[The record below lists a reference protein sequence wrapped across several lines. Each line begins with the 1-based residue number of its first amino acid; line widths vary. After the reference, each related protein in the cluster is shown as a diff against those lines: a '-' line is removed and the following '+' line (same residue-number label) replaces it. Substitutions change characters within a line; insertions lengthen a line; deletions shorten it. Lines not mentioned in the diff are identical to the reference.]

1 LAVVLY
7 RDFGLLDNAVTIQDL
22 IEIFAYEFGY
32 TNEPGAEPDENFQVL
47 YSFETAQNWEE
58 DWLDMI

>member
-32 TNEPGAEPDENFQVL
+32 TNEPGAEPDENFRVL
-47 YSFETAQNWEE
+47 YSFETT
-58 DWLDMI
+58 